1 MLKKQFPIRQGEWG
15 IALTLGFI
23 LFANYAAMGIT
34 KVVSVSGFLSQVKDH
49 YILLVWA
56 VDMALLILATGVQS
70 LIVDRFN
77 RIKLLMGVLLVFAAL
92 YVFLSITFKIPRF
105 PASVS
110 YALVYLLNDQQW
122 RFFPVVF
129 WILVNDIYDPATGR
143 RITPLVA
150 NFAFLGTIVG
160 LAVAA
165 VDARVH
171 FGTFNLLILNAAIF
185 ILAWGIARSRL
196 QAVKLPPPAR
206 STDSSIKKTLTEGWE
221 FINTVPAFAYLALG
235 MLAAGCIMTIL
246 LFKAISDAKFDLA
259 ENFQTFYAFYNLA
272 IAFASIILQSYSSRI
287 IEWLTLK
294 RSFLIQP
301 FVMAISVVVNFFAP
315 GFMVSAVAQGI
326 SRATY
331 DTLDL
336 SARRAFQAMVPNE
349 KRGRVSMFID
359 SYLPSGGTII
369 GSLLTFAI
377 IALALK
383 FGLERDFY
391 TRIYVGVG
399 VVIAAISV
407 YASFHVRA
415 TYEQSMLNWQLKR
428 RSRAA
433 SVLDKL
439 DFDDKE

>member
-1 MLKKQFPIRQGEWG
+1 MLKKYLPIRTGEWG
-15 IALTLGFI
+15 LALALGFI

-34 KVVSVSGFLSQVKDH
+34 KVVSVSGFLSEVKDH
-49 YILLVWA
+49 YILIVWA
-56 VDMALLILATGVQS
+56 VDMVLLILTSSAQS
-70 LIVDRFN
+70 LIIDRFN
-77 RIKLLMGVLLVFAAL
+77 RVKLLMTVLAIFAAL
-92 YVFLSITFKIPRF
+92 YVLLSIAFKIKGF
-105 PASVS
+105 PTSVS

-122 RFFPVVF
+122 RFFPVIF
-129 WILVNDIYDPATGR
+129 WILINDIYDPASGR
-143 RITPLVA
+143 RITPLIA
-150 NFAFLGTIVG
+150 NFSFLGTIVG

-165 VDARVH
+165 VDARAH
-171 FGTFNLLILNAAIF
+171 FGTFNLLLLNAAIF
-185 ILAWGIARSRL
+185 LGAWMIAQTRL
-196 QAVKLPPPAR
+196 QKVKLSPPIHT
-206 STDSSIKKTLTEGWE
+206 TDSMKETLTEGWG
-221 FINTVPAFAYLALG
+221 FINTVPTFAYLALG

-272 IAFASIILQSYSSRI
+272 IAFVSILLQSFSARI

-301 FVMAISVVVNFFAP
+301 FVMAASVVVNFFAP
-315 GFMVSAVAQGI
+315 GFMVSATAQGI
-326 SRATY
+326 SRASY

-336 SARRAFQAMVPNE
+336 SARRAFQAFVPNE

-369 GSLLTFAI
+369 GSLLTFTI
-377 IALALK
+377 ISLGIK
-383 FGLERDFY
+383 FGLTRDVY
-391 TRIYVGVG
+391 ARIYVGVG
-399 VVIAAISV
+399 VLIAAVAI
-407 YASFHVRA
+407 YASFRVRA

-439 DFDDKE
+439 DFSDKE